1 MIETAART
9 PALAATVSEGAGI
22 RSVGEHMHR
31 AGIGKWITLP
41 LHASMTLSTA
51 VFSNQL
57 PPPDLADLIGE
68 IAPRPV
74 LLIQAQQAQGGEELN
89 PLYFAAA
96 GDPEGALVG
105 PRQHTRGRARGAT
118 GRV

>member
-1 MIETAART
+1 
-9 PALAATVSEGAGI
+9 
-22 RSVGEHMHR
+22 
-31 AGIGKWITLP
+31 
-41 LHASMTLSTA
+41 MTLSTA

-89 PLYFAAA
+89 PVYFAAA
-96 GDPEGALVG
+96 GDPKALWLVPDSTHVG
-105 PRQHTRGRARGAT
+105 GLEAQPVEYEQRLIGFLDRALLDA
-118 GRV
+118 V